1 MRDIDLAFAVCGV
14 VLGVVMF
21 GTCSTAN
28 DPVEVPQPETCVPDT
43 IVVQESLANFLVA
56 PFWVTALDS
65 IYSPVRPVVG
75 FHGDTVA
82 WWNLHRCPLGR
93 KRVTVSS
100 RLSRCVFVDP
110 DSTWWMT
117 KGCDGLCDR
126 MRMGDDCYDDCA
138 QQFTI
143 RKRN

>member
-1 MRDIDLAFAVCGV
+1 MRDIGLAFAVCGM

-21 GTCSTAN
+21 ATCSTAN
-28 DPVEVPQPETCVPDT
+28 DT
-43 IVVQESLANFLVA
+43 IVVQESLVNFLAA

-65 IYSPVRPVVG
+65 NYSPVSPIVG

-117 KGCDGLCDR
+117 KGCAGLCHR
-126 MRMGDDCYDDCA
+126 MRMGDDCYDHCA